1 MSLPDLALQI
11 VYGRLAWALVA
22 AAMLLAIL
30 PVLKPALLSTWLS
43 KLSPKQSPVDDLQGQ
58 IRQAH
63 NRSFPGWIFRRWC
76 AIARR

>member
-30 PVLKPALLSTWLS
+30 PVLKLSL
-43 KLSPKQSPVDDLQGQ
+43 
-58 IRQAH
+58 IH
-63 NRSFPGWIFRRWC
+63 I
-76 AIARR
+76 